1 MIVLFQSTSTL
12 PEHMALSLNML
23 VMLPWIMSACGI
35 FSIVSSFITIIFIVI
50 CNKIGQGKEKK
61 IAAEEKLRGE
71 QAFFIKQLDI
81 EYSKVPVKDN
91 NINELKNDLNN
102 VENCLLNSTWACHVK
117 HSQKHTGFLLTWII
131 FHLFTPLKFNS
142 DWTMSN
148 LFLTAGEPF

>member
-1 MIVLFQSTSTL
+1 
-12 PEHMALSLNML
+12 MALSLNML

-102 VENCLLNSTWACHVK
+102 VENCLLNSPWACYVK
-117 HSQKHTGFLLTWII
+117 ASQNVQGVQ
-131 FHLFTPLKFNS
+131 
-142 DWTMSN
+142 
-148 LFLTAGEPF
+148 